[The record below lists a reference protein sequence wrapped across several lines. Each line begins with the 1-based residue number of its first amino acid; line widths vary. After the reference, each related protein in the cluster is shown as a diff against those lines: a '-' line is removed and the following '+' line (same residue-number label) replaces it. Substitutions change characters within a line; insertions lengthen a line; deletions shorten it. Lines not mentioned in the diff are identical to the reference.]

1 MIKTFYF
8 NDLATLSPPYG
19 DGIGRIKSLSRLQ
32 QFSPPYGDGIKNVKT
47 TELATLF
54 SPPCGDCTLCTKFY
68 HAPAEFS
75 PPCGDGT
82 EEDMTPDEFAE
93 FSPPYGDGITFPVL
107 RVCSLLF
114 SPPYGDGILNIS
126 QNTAKLKSRMARKYS
141 LYYNDVPLHCKERS
155 QIHSAC
161 LVRGAVSWYDADNG
175 SYKKECCPVLKTYI
189 TTVPLQGKLD
199 PMLYQREHAAPPT
212 ATCFPIV
219 QVMRDTLEPGDTVQL
234 LAIRQENADTARNY
248 QRLLEELAQLG
259 IAENQ
264 VRQLHLPED
273 QRPETL
279 IGLCRDL
286 VDALPQVTRVYA
298 CITYGSKSIPV
309 VTLTSLTC
317 AEATHTELEVGG
329 VYYGEVKRENGQVLS
344 ARLYDMAALYQ
355 LAGLVGT
362 MRDSKTAEQVFH
374 QLIWMNERRED

>member
-1 MIKTFYF
+1 M
-8 NDLATLSPPYG
+8 
-19 DGIGRIKSLSRLQ
+19 
-32 QFSPPYGDGIKNVKT
+32 
-47 TELATLF
+47 
-54 SPPCGDCTLCTKFY
+54 
-68 HAPAEFS
+68 
-75 PPCGDGT
+75 
-82 EEDMTPDEFAE
+82 
-93 FSPPYGDGITFPVL
+93 
-107 RVCSLLF
+107 
-114 SPPYGDGILNIS
+114 
-126 QNTAKLKSRMARKYS
+126 
-141 LYYNDVPLHCKERS
+141 
-155 QIHSAC
+155 
-161 LVRGAVSWYDADNG
+161 
-175 SYKKECCPVLKTYI
+175 LKTYI

-199 PMLYQREHAAPPT
+199 PMLYQRERADTPT

-234 LAIRQENADTARNY
+234 LAIRQENANTARNY

>member
-1 MIKTFYF
+1 M
-8 NDLATLSPPYG
+8 
-19 DGIGRIKSLSRLQ
+19 
-32 QFSPPYGDGIKNVKT
+32 
-47 TELATLF
+47 
-54 SPPCGDCTLCTKFY
+54 
-68 HAPAEFS
+68 
-75 PPCGDGT
+75 
-82 EEDMTPDEFAE
+82 
-93 FSPPYGDGITFPVL
+93 
-107 RVCSLLF
+107 
-114 SPPYGDGILNIS
+114 
-126 QNTAKLKSRMARKYS
+126 
-141 LYYNDVPLHCKERS
+141 
-155 QIHSAC
+155 
-161 LVRGAVSWYDADNG
+161 
-175 SYKKECCPVLKTYI
+175 LKTYI

-199 PMLYQREHAAPPT
+199 PMLYQRDHVTPPV

-219 QVMRDTLEPGDTVQL
+219 QVMRDTLEPGDTVRL

-259 IAENQ
+259 ITEEQ
-264 VRQLHLPED
+264 VEPVPLPED

-309 VTLTSLTC
+309 VTLTALTC

-329 VYYGEVKRENGQVLS
+329 VYYGEVRREDGKVVG

-362 MRDSKTAEQVFH
+362 MRDSKTAEEVFH
-374 QLIWMNERRED
+374 QLIWMSQHRED